1 MKILI
6 VSQYFYPE
14 NLPIN
19 FIAKQ
24 IKKSFGFVEVFT
36 GKPNYPQGK
45 FYEGYGFFSKIHDEV
60 DSINVYRIPLI
71 PRRMKIRSIGL
82 FLNYLSFMIISSF
95 FIPFLLRHKKYDLII
110 VYANSPITKAIPAIV
125 LSKIRKIPVILWVQ
139 DLWPES
145 LNATGYKLPK
155 FIEKLV
161 FYFVKFIY
169 KNVQCIAC
177 QSRSFIEKISSDHN
191 IDSSK
196 LAYLPNTIDDIFYK
210 NNSQNFQFQNFEQSE
225 GDFNILF
232 SGNMGEAQSLE
243 TILNSAVEL
252 RRRSIENIKI
262 ILAGN
267 GSKFQ
272 FCRDFISKNNLTNVT
287 LLGQVSLE
295 KMPSLIEKCSAL
307 LITLKDEEIF
317 NLTIPNKLQSYLASG
332 KPILGSLKGEG
343 AKIIR
348 ESNSGIVCDPEDYK
362 NLTINMINLS
372 NQSKKELEQFSEN
385 GLKYFHQNFKYEVFE
400 NRLKKIINETLEN
413 HDKR

>member
-1 MKILI
+1 M
-6 VSQYFYPE
+6 
-14 NLPIN
+14 
-19 FIAKQ
+19 
-24 IKKSFGFVEVFT
+24 
-36 GKPNYPQGK
+36 
-45 FYEGYGFFSKIHDEV
+45 
-60 DSINVYRIPLI
+60 
-71 PRRMKIRSIGL
+71 
-82 FLNYLSFMIISSF
+82 
-95 FIPFLLRHKKYDLII
+95 
-110 VYANSPITKAIPAIV
+110 
-125 LSKIRKIPVILWVQ
+125 Q

-145 LNATGYKLPK
+145 LNVTGYKLPK

-177 QSRSFIEKISSDHN
+177 QPIIYRKDFSDHN

-272 FCRDFISKNNLTNVT
+272 FCKDFISKNNLTNVT

-317 NLTIPNKLQSYLASG
+317 NLTIQINCNLTLHQKV
-332 KPILGSLKGEG
+332 KLGSLKEKG
-343 AKIIR
+343 
-348 ESNSGIVCDPEDYK
+348 K
-362 NLTINMINLS
+362 N
-372 NQSKKELEQFSEN
+372 NQRIKFR
-385 GLKYFHQNFKYEVFE
+385 Y
-400 NRLKKIINETLEN
+400 RL
-413 HDKR
+413 